1 MPGKAKKLPSIKRMA
16 QEQFGY
22 HHLRPGQEAAIQS
35 AVKGKD
41 TLVVMPTG
49 SGKSAIYQIAA
60 AQIAGATVIVSP
72 LLALQ
77 QDQLESLDEP
87 DVGEAAALNSTL
99 TSGERTEVLE
109 NFESGGLEFLFLAP
123 EQFENPETVERLKEA
138 NVSLFVVDEAHC
150 ISEWGHDF
158 RPSYLRLGSAIEAL
172 GHPTVLALTA
182 TAAPP
187 VQEEIVQR
195 LKMRDP
201 TVVVGGF
208 DRPNLWLGVE
218 RMDDEEEKKKAL
230 LHAVAQAEKPGIV
243 YAATRK
249 VTEELAEELQR
260 RGIRAIAYHAGL
272 RSRLREHIQ
281 TAFMSDELDV
291 IVATIAFGMGIDK
304 PNVRSVFHY
313 NISASVDNYYQQIGR
328 AGRDGEPSR
337 VLLFYSPSDLG
348 LRRFLGASGKVNDA
362 IIQPI
367 VLLMREQE
375 APIPLEELAT
385 RLEVSKHKLR
395 AALNYL
401 EMVGFLRVLSD
412 QTVVRQKTEMTPNQA
427 IAEVQTIQTRKAKI
441 EQSRLEMIRGYAELK
456 DCRRR
461 YLLNYFGEQ
470 REDPCGFCDNC
481 DAGITAQN
489 STLKPYELNSRVI
502 HKSWGEGTVMRYEDD
517 KIVVLFDKVGYKTM
531 STAMVLVERLLRHAN
546 PESTFVS

>member
-1 MPGKAKKLPSIKRMA
+1 MA

-22 HHLRPGQEAAIQS
+22 NHLRPGQETAIQS
-35 AVKGKD
+35 VVKGKD

-60 AQIAGATVIVSP
+60 AQITGATVIISP

-87 DVGEAAALNSTL
+87 DVGEAAVLNSTL
-99 TSGERTEVLE
+99 SSGERTWVLE

-123 EQFENPETVERLKEA
+123 EQLENPATLERLKEA

-158 RPSYLRLGSAIEAL
+158 RPSYLRLGNAIQAL

-187 VQEEIVQR
+187 VREEIVQR
-195 LKMRDP
+195 LQMRDA
-201 TVVVGGF
+201 TVIVGGF
-208 DRPNLWLGVE
+208 DRPNLWLAVE
-218 RMDDEEEKKKAL
+218 RMDDEEEKQKAL
-230 LHAVAQAEKPGIV
+230 IHTVAQAEKPGIV

-249 VTEELAEELQR
+249 ATEELAEQMQR

-272 RSRLREHIQ
+272 KSKEREQIQ
-281 TAFMSDELDV
+281 TAFMSDKLDV
-291 IVATIAFGMGIDK
+291 IVATIAFGMGVDK
-304 PNVRSVFHY
+304 PNVRFVFHY

-362 IIQPI
+362 IAQPI
-367 VLLMREQE
+367 VQLMREQVD
-375 APIPLEELAT
+375 PIPLEELAT
-385 RLEVSKHKLR
+385 RLAVSKNKLKV
-395 AALNYL
+395 ALNYL
-401 EMVGFLRVLSD
+401 EMVGFLRVWSD
-412 QTVVRQKTEMTPNQA
+412 QTVVRQKTEMTPEQA
-427 IAEVQTIQTRKAKI
+427 IAGVQTIQVRKAKI

-470 REDPCGFCDNC
+470 REEACGFCDNC
-481 DAGITAQN
+481 DAGITAQ
-489 STLKPYELNSRVI
+489 SSSLKPYELNSRVI

-531 STAMVLVERLLRHAN
+531 STAMVLIERLLRHAN
-546 PESTFVS
+546 PE